1 MFMPK
6 SEAPPIHANLQ
17 WASVHH
23 IALLM
28 SFIYFI
34 LFQDFN
40 YYYLIL

>member
-17 WASVHH
+17 WASVRH

-28 SFIYFI
+28 SFIFLFFYFKI
-34 LFQDFN
+34 L
-40 YYYLIL
+40 IIII